1 MLRVPVS
8 VISKP
13 SVLTPVQEY
22 RSIANVTTIPPPFV
36 STTPYVPQ
44 QTTTPI
50 PTPTIITDAPIIT
63 TAISESDALSVVQLR
78 VAKLEKDQI
87 PELPK
92 KQTPTVDLDQE
103 SEKTPSDILKI
114 KKEQAKKKK
123 MPKFTIKSTDK
134 ASLQEYDQKSAH
146 YQTMH
151 ANKSFNRNTTN
162 HRLYHDLM
170 EALIEDENAMD
181 NRVTDTVQDH
191 KRNKAY

>member
-1 MLRVPVS
+1 
-8 VISKP
+8 
-13 SVLTPVQEY
+13 
-22 RSIANVTTIPPPFV
+22 
-36 STTPYVPQ
+36 
-44 QTTTPI
+44 
-50 PTPTIITDAPIIT
+50 
-63 TAISESDALSVVQLR
+63 
-78 VAKLEKDQI
+78 QI

-92 KQTPTVDLDQE
+92 KQTPTVDLEQE

-114 KKEQAKKKK
+114 KKELVEKQK
-123 MPKFTIKSTDK
+123 MLKFTIKSTDK

-191 KRNKAY
+191 KRNEAY